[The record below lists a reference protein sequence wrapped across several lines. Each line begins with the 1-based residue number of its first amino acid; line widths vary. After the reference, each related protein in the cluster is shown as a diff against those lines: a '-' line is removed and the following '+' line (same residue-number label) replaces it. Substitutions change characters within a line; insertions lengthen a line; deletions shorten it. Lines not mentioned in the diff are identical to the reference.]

1 MQNINELTDF
11 INFRLLK
18 LKNNGL
24 TLTEVR
30 SLLTDQWL
38 TKLTFCINL
47 TTYAENLSQ
56 TIISPAPTHFDFGR
70 DEVFFF
76 LNIVRSSKRFKGQNT
91 TI

>member
-30 SLLTDQWL
+30 SLLTD
-38 TKLTFCINL
+38 
-47 TTYAENLSQ
+47 
-56 TIISPAPTHFDFGR
+56 
-70 DEVFFF
+70 
-76 LNIVRSSKRFKGQNT
+76 
-91 TI
+91 